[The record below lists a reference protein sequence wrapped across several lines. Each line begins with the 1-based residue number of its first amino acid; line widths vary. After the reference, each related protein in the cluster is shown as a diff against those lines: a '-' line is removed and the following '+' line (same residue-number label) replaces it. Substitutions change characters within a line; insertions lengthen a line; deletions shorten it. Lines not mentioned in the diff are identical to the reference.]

1 MAYSSWLAGTLGVAG
16 CVTCDGRCCE
26 CVMGLPP
33 PCMCDG
39 TRAVSLLASEE
50 ISRFSLSVQKERKK
64 KNTRYY
70 FSCVRLIDPNNAR
83 FPYASAI
90 GWQRGHA
97 HRSNK
102 PCQPQ
107 LHNWTTAS
115 APLQRWRHGRV
126 VWLWSCR
133 FQSVMLKLVF
143 PSYKKE
149 EISVSVKRWELI
161 CCQAVFTFQ

>member
-97 HRSNK
+97 HMVCSHAGLPLSSCTGATSHVNHNSTIGQQLVPPFRDEGMDALCDCGAAGSNQW
-102 PCQPQ
+102 CW
-107 LHNWTTAS
+107 N
-115 APLQRWRHGRV
+115 
-126 VWLWSCR
+126 
-133 FQSVMLKLVF
+133 
-143 PSYKKE
+143 
-149 EISVSVKRWELI
+149 
-161 CCQAVFTFQ
+161 